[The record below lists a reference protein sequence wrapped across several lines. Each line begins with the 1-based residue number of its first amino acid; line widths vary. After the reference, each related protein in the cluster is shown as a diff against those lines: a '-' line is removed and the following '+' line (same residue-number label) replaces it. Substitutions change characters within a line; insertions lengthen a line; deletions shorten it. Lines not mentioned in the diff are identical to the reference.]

1 MLDRESMEL
10 GQVVGDLPG
19 MVYMRVHTTVYH
31 GARGYVHAHGVG
43 LRNRC
48 VTPSFLLRV

>member
-19 MVYMRVHTTVYH
+19 MCTCAYTLQCIM
-31 GARGYVHAHGVG
+31 ARGGYVHAHGVG
-43 LRNRC
+43 LE
-48 VTPSFLLRV
+48 TGA